1 MGDPLVLDARDIRIE
16 YAGSGPAPF
25 LAVEDFNCQVRKN
38 ERVIIIG
45 PSGCGKTTA
54 LMAMAGFVSPAS
66 GTIQSLG
73 LPISGPGPDR
83 PVVFQAFDQLF
94 PWRTL
99 LSNVAFALRVTTR
112 MSKEEARDRAYK
124 SLAAVG
130 LASAV
135 ERYPHELSGGM
146 KQRGAIARAFA
157 VNADLL
163 LMDEPFGALDAIT
176 RAELQATLM
185 QLCEDKG
192 AAIVFVTHSI
202 EEAIYLGDK
211 VIVME
216 SNPGRIREVVDTHDI
231 DSIGGSKFDKCAGHL
246 RDLLVYR
253 GGDPNET

>member
-1 MGDPLVLDARDIRIE
+1 
-16 YAGSGPAPF
+16 
-25 LAVEDFNCQVRKN
+25 
-38 ERVIIIG
+38 
-45 PSGCGKTTA
+45 
-54 LMAMAGFVSPAS
+54 
-66 GTIQSLG
+66 
-73 LPISGPGPDR
+73 
-83 PVVFQAFDQLF
+83 
-94 PWRTL
+94 
-99 LSNVAFALRVTTR
+99 